1 MDAAPIISDSMAIL
15 FLSLPVNCRITSSPF
30 LLISAA
36 TRILDNLVLQFGESV
51 IFTASAKPTKGI
63 ILLTLLSKSIERS
76 GVVSAVKINSLS
88 LNISNSLEYFFLY
101 HGMVNHIS

>member
-1 MDAAPIISDSMAIL
+1 
-15 FLSLPVNCRITSSPF
+15 FF
-30 LLISAA
+30 LISAA

-51 IFTASAKPTKGI
+51 TFTASAKPTKGI

-88 LNISNSLEYFFLY
+88 SNISNLLVYFFLY
-101 HGMVNHIS
+101 HGMVSRIS